1 MRHAA
6 WFFLGLFFLSG
17 GLPWSSS
24 ALWAQEAQPAAPG
37 EAAPVDPAAAAVDP
51 AAAPAD
57 PAAPPADPNAPPA
70 EEAAAPA
77 LVHVPADKWDDA
89 HSILRVKNSLI
100 AWWKLLLVWLVFV
113 IWVKSGDWINRDTQI
128 FDTGYGVWNP
138 GIFFPFFAA
147 ILFFTFPI
155 IVGVS
160 YFWLA
165 FPLLLVCYLGA
176 FVPYAI
182 TRNNAVALHEKVFT
196 SDWFRYEL
204 ATLLSKV
211 GMKVDTERKADY
223 EKGAPVDLL
232 AIGSADERTNQANL
246 ITARQSP
253 GYLLVKEMVAEMA
266 DRRADRTMLDYTQ
279 QTVLAR
285 QLVDGVWHNGRAS
298 DRESGD
304 VMLAVMKVLA
314 NLDMTDRRKK
324 QSGKFGAKY
333 KDMAYVLPIVSQ
345 GVKTGERVVVDLMG
359 GKRAS
364 FKTFDELG
372 MRKKLAEQWADQ
384 LGRDRGLVIISGL
397 PEGGI
402 TTTTDVT
409 IMETDRLLRDFV
421 SIEEEKHR
429 ERELENIDVTTYS
442 AEKGETPTT
451 ILPALIR
458 KYPNVYI
465 CRDFVEPAAAKML
478 LEEISE
484 ERLVITTAQAKD
496 ATETL
501 LRMLQKQVPQREF
514 AKTVTAVLCVRL
526 IRKLCEGCKVAY
538 EPTPDL
544 AKKLGLPEGKVTA
557 LYRTPKPEEIEKP
570 CQTCGG
576 IGYVG
581 RTALFELLVAD
592 DQIRQILLKEP
603 KLELLKKAAKA
614 AGMRTFQEEGVL
626 LIAKGVTSLAE
637 LQRVLKL

>member
-1 MRHAA
+1 MRHAVCV
-6 WFFLGLFFLSG
+6 FLGLCLLSG
-17 GLPWSSS
+17 GLPWGSSV
-24 ALWAQEAQPAAPG
+24 LWAQEAQPAAPG
-37 EAAPVDPAAAAVDP
+37 EDAPVDPAAAAADP
-51 AAAPAD
+51 AAA
-57 PAAPPADPNAPPA
+57 PADPNAPPA

-77 LVHVPADKWDDA
+77 PVHVAHDKWDDD
-89 HSILRVKNSLI
+89 HSIPRSDRSYV
-100 AWWKLLLVWLVFV
+100 AWWKLFLVWLVFV
-113 IWVKSGDWINRDTQI
+113 IWVKSGDWINRDSQI

-138 GIFFPFFAA
+138 GVFFPFFAA
-147 ILFFTFPI
+147 LLFFTFPI
-155 IVGVS
+155 IFGWS

-176 FVPYAI
+176 FVPYTL

-204 ATLLSKV
+204 AMLLSKV

-279 QTVLAR
+279 QTVMAR

-364 FKTFDELG
+364 YKTYEELG
-372 MRKKLAEQWADQ
+372 MRKKLAELWADQ

-465 CRDFVEPAAAKML
+465 CRDFVEPAAAKIL
-478 LEEISE
+478 LSEISE
-484 ERLVITTAQAKD
+484 ERLVITTTQAKD

-514 AKTVTAVLCVRL
+514 AKTISAVLCVRL

-557 LYRTPKPEEIEKP
+557 LYRTPKAEEIEKP

-581 RTALFELLVAD
+581 RTALFELLVVD

-626 LIAKGVTSLAE
+626 LIAKGITSLAE